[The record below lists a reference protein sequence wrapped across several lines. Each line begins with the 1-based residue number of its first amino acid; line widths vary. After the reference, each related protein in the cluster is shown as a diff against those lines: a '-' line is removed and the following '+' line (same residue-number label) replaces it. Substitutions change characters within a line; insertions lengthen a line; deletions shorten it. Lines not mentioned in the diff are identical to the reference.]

1 MITMEFCGRTA
12 IHLAHV
18 GDWVFGGYGTRSSMH
33 SVELRSVASGKFQ
46 ELERF
51 YFRRLRVVLGHVLLN
66 TPVCP
71 EQD

>member
-1 MITMEFCGRTA
+1 
-12 IHLAHV
+12 
-18 GDWVFGGYGTRSSMH
+18 MH
-33 SVELRSVASGKFQ
+33 SVELYDVASGKFQ